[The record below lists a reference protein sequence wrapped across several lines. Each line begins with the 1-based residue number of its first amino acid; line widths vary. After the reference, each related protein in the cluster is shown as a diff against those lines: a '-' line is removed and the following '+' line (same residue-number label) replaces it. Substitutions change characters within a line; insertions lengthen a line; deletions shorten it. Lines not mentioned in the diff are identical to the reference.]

1 MYLLL
6 DTSATNNNFF
16 ITMYFIYK
24 YWGRLKFTK
33 FSEYLKNKPQ
43 VWDFEKDTMYK
54 VVCWESVKVFNFTT

>member
-1 MYLLL
+1 
-6 DTSATNNNFF
+6 
-16 ITMYFIYK
+16 MYFIYK

-54 VVCWESVKVFNFTT
+54 VVCWESVKVFNLTT